1 MQLLKHLTANN
12 IKLNPY
18 PFIRELSMEAYLI
31 ENESVLLLDNDD
43 FSEIEIIDVELTLK
57 DGRKSKQTDGRIDIL
72 AVYSQE
78 TYAIIELKLGELTET
93 HLKQL
98 EDYLKQKN
106 QLLKH
111 IENRITNDQ
120 ESKWIGVL
128 VGSSID
134 PLLEKQIKDGYLI
147 HDYIPVAAL
156 TVNRYRGE
164 DNQIYVLTETYFKN
178 VSRNYDRTK
187 YKFKDNI
194 YGKNR
199 LVLAVVKDYVENHP
213 NIQYSELKTA
223 FPDNLQGSKFG
234 VILTLEEAKKI
245 QETTGYKRHFI
256 KDEQVI
262 NLANN
267 LKIAVS
273 TQWGIGNIHN
283 FIQTAKKLGFKIEP
297 VSTN

>member
-31 ENESVLLLDNDD
+31 ENESVLLLDNDN
-43 FSEIEIIDVELTLK
+43 FSEIEIIDIELTLK
-57 DGRKSKQTDGRIDIL
+57 DGRISKNTDGRIDIL
-72 AVYSQE
+72 ALYNQE
-78 TYAIIELKLGELTET
+78 TYAIIELKLGELTKT
-93 HLKQL
+93 HLTQL

-106 QLLKH
+106 QILEYM
-111 IENRITNDQ
+111 ENEEIRQKET
-120 ESKWIGVL
+120 KWIGVL

-134 PLLEKQIKDGYLI
+134 SALEKQIKEGYLI
-147 HDYIPVAAL
+147 HNAIPVAAL

-187 YKFKDNI
+187 YKFKDNV

-199 LVLAVVKDYVENHP
+199 LVLAVVKDYVENNPH
-213 NIQYSELKTA
+213 IQYSELITI
-223 FPDNLQGSKFG
+223 FPDKLQGSKFG

-256 KDEQVI
+256 KDEEVI
-262 NLANN
+262 NLASN
-267 LKIAVS
+267 LKVAVC
-273 TQWGIGNIHN
+273 TQWGIGNINN
-283 FIQTAKKLGFKIEP
+283 FIEAAQKLGFKIEL
-297 VSTN
+297 T